1 MILAIDTATRAIS
14 VAMAELGMVVA
25 EESWQSEN
33 NHTTEL
39 APAVARILGNKPLTA
54 IAVAIG
60 PGSFTGVRIGLSF
73 AKGLALARGLPLIG
87 VRTFEIAAHAL
98 PTEEQGA
105 IAVLQAGRGRVIW
118 AECKVLRGE
127 WEATSNGVA
136 GAWAEVA
143 SAATNNRQI
152 VVGEIDPGGEN
163 VLQGAGVRFV
173 PSIRQARHLA
183 AIGWQRLQA
192 GQVDSAETLVPLY
205 ASQPKSGS

>member
-14 VAMAELGMVVA
+14 VAMAELGIVVA

-118 AECKVLRGE
+118 AECKVMRGE
-127 WEATSNGVA
+127 WEAASNGVV
-136 GAWAEVA
+136 GVWAEVA
-143 SAATNNRQI
+143 SAATNNKQI
-152 VVGEIDPGGEN
+152 VVGEIDLGGED

-173 PSIRQARHLA
+173 PSSRQARHLA
-183 AIGWQRLQA
+183 AIGWQRLHA